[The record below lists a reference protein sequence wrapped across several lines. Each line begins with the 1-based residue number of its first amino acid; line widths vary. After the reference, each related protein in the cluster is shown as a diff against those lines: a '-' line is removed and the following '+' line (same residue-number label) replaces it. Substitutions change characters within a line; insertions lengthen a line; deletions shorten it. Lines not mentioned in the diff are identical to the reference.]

1 MFKFSTFMFV
11 LMMGDL
17 LVSQQP
23 PPASPEQ
30 APPVKVT
37 YLNVCTPSDDEK
49 TEIAATLAKIPKQ
62 ATFVPDFQIARGLS
76 SVENAEPSRYVRL
89 RRELPT
95 NSKLSTVQYSIS
107 NNGKDIVETL
117 VFSGRDPKDLSQLS
131 LEDSVTASASRPA
144 TLLAVDTPASR
155 IKVERFGKTSL
166 GLARCE
172 GVDQGKYDPLFSA
185 ASSLLADYRKNL
197 AIRNMLSSELRW
209 LTGGPATAA
218 TPARAKPAAKSNPP
232 T

>member
-1 MFKFSTFMFV
+1 MFKFSTFVFV
-11 LMMGDL
+11 LMMCGL
-17 LVSQQP
+17 SVAQQP
-23 PPASPEQ
+23 PAASQEQ

-49 TEIAATLAKIPKQ
+49 SEIAATLAKIPKQ
-62 ATFVPDFQIARGLS
+62 AKFVPDFQIARGLS
-76 SVENAEPSRYVRL
+76 TMENAQPSRYVRL
-89 RRELPT
+89 RRELPVE
-95 NSKLSTVQYSIS
+95 SKLSTVQYSIS

-155 IKVERFGKTSL
+155 IKVERFGKTSV

-172 GVDQGKYDPLFSA
+172 GVDQGKYDPLFATASA
-185 ASSLLADYRKNL
+185 LFADYRKSL
-197 AIRNMLSSELRW
+197 AIRSMLSSELRW
-209 LTGGPATAA
+209 LAGGPAGAA
-218 TPARAKPAAKSNPP
+218 MPARTKATTKGNPP
-232 T
+232 K